1 MGIGRPR
8 EFDPDAALDSALEVF
23 WRQGYEGTSL
33 SDLTEAMGI
42 AKPSLYAVF
51 GNKEELFRKALDRYA
66 ALRSDRSCEAMNE
79 PTSRR
84 AVERMLLG
92 FAGVGDGD
100 EVPKGCLMVQGALV
114 CSEASESIRQ
124 ELCARRAEGEAA
136 LCRRLAEWKAMGD
149 LPPEA
154 DPKDLARYVMA
165 VAQGIAVQA
174 ASGASEDDLRRVVTM
189 TMRTWPPV

>member
-1 MGIGRPR
+1 MGVGRPR
-8 EFDPDAALDSALEVF
+8 EFDPDEALDCAMELF

-66 ALRSDRSCEAMNE
+66 ARRSDVSCNALGEA
-79 PTSRR
+79 TSRR
-84 AVERMLLG
+84 AVERLLLA
-92 FAGVGDGD
+92 FAGVDD
-100 EVPKGCLMVQGALV
+100 ESDTPKGCLMVQGALV
-114 CSEASESIRQ
+114 CSEASEAIRQ
-124 ELCARRAEGEAA
+124 ELCARRAESEAA
-136 LCRRLAEWKAMGD
+136 LCRRMAEWKEAGD
-149 LPPEA
+149 LPDSA

-165 VAQGIAVQA
+165 VAHGITVQA
-174 ASGASEDDLRRVVTM
+174 ASGASAEDLRRVVTM

>member
-1 MGIGRPR
+1 MGVGRPR
-8 EFDPDAALDSALEVF
+8 EFDADVALDSAMELF

-66 ALRSDRSCEAMNE
+66 AKRPDAACDALKE

-84 AVERMLLG
+84 AVERMLLA
-92 FAGVGDGD
+92 FAGVDAEGDT
-100 EVPKGCLMVQGALV
+100 PKGCLMVQGALV
-114 CSEASESIRQ
+114 CSEASEAIRQ
-124 ELCARRAEGEAA
+124 ELCSRRAQNEAA
-136 LCRRLAEWKAMGD
+136 LCRRLQEWKDAGD
-149 LPPEA
+149 LPGHA
-154 DPKDLARYVMA
+154 DPTDLARYVMS
-165 VAQGIAVQA
+165 VANGIAVQA
-174 ASGASEDDLRRVVTM
+174 ASGANAEDLRRVVAM

>member
-1 MGIGRPR
+1 MGAGRPR
-8 EFDPDAALDSALEVF
+8 AFDPDEALDSALELF

-66 ALRSDRSCEAMNE
+66 ARRQDLSCSALGE

-84 AVERMLLG
+84 AVERMLLA
-92 FAGVGDGD
+92 FAGVGED
-100 EVPKGCLMVQGALV
+100 EDAPKGCLMVQGALV
-114 CSEASESIRQ
+114 CSEASETIRQ
-124 ELCARRAEGEAA
+124 ELCDRRTESEAA
-136 LCRRLAEWKAMGD
+136 LCRRICEWKAAGD
-149 LPPEA
+149 LPPET

-165 VAQGIAVQA
+165 VAQGLSVQA
-174 ASGASEDDLRRVVTM
+174 ASGASAEDLRRVVGM
-189 TMRTWPPV
+189 TLRTWPPV

>member
-1 MGIGRPR
+1 MGLGRPR
-8 EFDPDAALDSALEVF
+8 EFDPDQALDSAMELF

-33 SDLTEAMGI
+33 ADLTDAMGI

-66 ALRSDRSCEAMNE
+66 ARRSDMSCNALSE

-84 AVERMLLG
+84 AVERMLLA
-92 FAGVGDGD
+92 FAGVDAEGDT
-100 EVPKGCLMVQGALV
+100 PKGCLMVQGALV
-114 CSEASESIRQ
+114 CSEASETIRQ

-136 LCRRLAEWKAMGD
+136 LCRRMAEWKEAGD
-149 LPPEA
+149 LPADA

-165 VAQGIAVQA
+165 IAQGITVQA
-174 ASGASEDDLRRVVTM
+174 ASGASKDELRRVVAM